1 MEHGL
6 NEVQARAFVDSTQA
20 QEDAHHGISLRQES
34 HLRRLPVRRCWRR
47 KFVSPRSAVEAPI
60 HIVDIVAH
68 ELDFSPLLAIDP
80 AEEALGDPKRARAGA
95 RRDTWIFD
103 GTTWAGLTLS
113 IDFVRDYLGDGQRLD
128 TLNVLDALPRECH
141 AIEVDTSLPSA
152 RVVRVLDRRVLLHD
166 GPEFIS
172 MALDA
177 WAHTHGVQLD
187 FIQPRKPVQ
196 NVHVEPS
203 MVAYA
208 TSVSPNRAS
217 RRWPTT
223 AQRAPL
229 FDAPRRIR
237 ASRTKISRA
246 RGAVWSVVREQWVN
260 ISRTPIGPIAI
271 VTVERFEIGFIDQ
284 LRVVR
289 GRGI

>member
-103 GTTWAGLTLS
+103 GTTWSGLTLS
-113 IDFVRDYLGDGQRLD
+113 MDFVRDYLGD
-128 TLNVLDALPRECH
+128 PRGSDQKRPNE
-141 AIEVDTSLPSA
+141 ITS
-152 RVVRVLDRRVLLHD
+152 
-166 GPEFIS
+166 
-172 MALDA
+172 
-177 WAHTHGVQLD
+177 
-187 FIQPRKPVQ
+187 KPA
-196 NVHVEPS
+196 NEPS
-203 MVAYA
+203 
-208 TSVSPNRAS
+208 
-217 RRWPTT
+217 
-223 AQRAPL
+223 
-229 FDAPRRIR
+229 
-237 ASRTKISRA
+237 
-246 RGAVWSVVREQWVN
+246 
-260 ISRTPIGPIAI
+260 
-271 VTVERFEIGFIDQ
+271 
-284 LRVVR
+284 
-289 GRGI
+289 